1 MNACAAVIDLSLAF
15 EVEHCSGDSP
25 MAHRSPR
32 NAHSGMHS
40 GISDSSLPQSVLRQA
55 GDPGES
61 EGGAAGGGKRL
72 SASVKKGPF
81 LKAVRLCV
89 TGVRRAVLGGV
100 CGVGRA

>member
-32 NAHSGMHS
+32 NAHSG
-40 GISDSSLPQSVLRQA
+40 ISDSSLPQSVLRQA

-61 EGGAAGGGKRL
+61 EWGAAGGGKRL

-89 TGVRRAVLGGV
+89 TGVRRAVWGGV